1 MIKTLQEENK
11 KELIEK
17 VIDLIGITSVSL
29 GHRTDADTIFT
40 LAQIFA
46 EDLQKENRFKR
57 LTFNQVKD
65 AFHIGLRFSK
75 FDPYINIRTFYRFLI
90 SHKKTIDSAYY
101 DVHTLGK
108 KPEQVPYY
116 QPPKKLLK

>member
-29 GHRTDADTIFT
+29 GHRIDADTIFT

-46 EDLQKENRFKR
+46 EDLQTENRFKR
-57 LTFNQVKD
+57 LTFNQVQD
-65 AFHIGLRFSK
+65 AFKIGVRFSE
-75 FDPYINIRTFYRFLI
+75 FDPYINIRTFYRFVI
-90 SHKKTIDSAYY
+90 SHKLTIDSAYY
-101 DVHTLGK
+101 DVHTLNK

-116 QPPKKLLK
+116 QPPQKLLK

>member
-29 GHRTDADTIFT
+29 GHRIDADTIFT

-46 EDLQKENRFKR
+46 EDLQTENRFKR
-57 LTFNQVKD
+57 LNFNQVQD
-65 AFHIGLRFSK
+65 AFKIGVRFSE
-75 FDPYINIRTFYRFLI
+75 FDPYINIRTFYRFVI

-101 DVHTLGK
+101 DVHTLNK

-116 QPPKKLLK
+116 QPPQKLLK

>member
-29 GHRTDADTIFT
+29 GHRIDADTIFT

-46 EDLQKENRFKR
+46 GDLQTENRFKR
-57 LTFNQVKD
+57 LTFNQVQD
-65 AFHIGLRFSK
+65 AFKIGVRFSE
-75 FDPYINIRTFYRFLI
+75 FDPYINIRTFYRFVI

-101 DVHTLGK
+101 DVHTLNK

-116 QPPKKLLK
+116 QPPQKLLK